1 MISRS
6 ESDSTG
12 IFDLA
17 LGLPVHPLIVHAV
30 VVLVPLAALAA
41 IAMAVKSNISRK
53 YGFAIIGI
61 AVIGQ
66 VSSFIAKSSGEALEE
81 RMGVEL
87 ERHAE
92 LGELAPITS
101 LPLIG
106 LIVLLYRID
115 KTGVLKNFRTIVATL
130 TIAAGFFAAGYI
142 AITGHSGAEAVWSW
156 VKDL

>member
-6 ESDSTG
+6 ETETGG
-12 IFDLA
+12 IFDLV

-41 IAMAVKSNISRK
+41 IAMAVKPSISRK
-53 YGFAIIGI
+53 YGLVIIGI
-61 AVIGQ
+61 AVVGQ
-66 VSSFIAKSSGEALEE
+66 ISSFIAKSSGEALEE

-101 LPLIG
+101 LPLLG

-115 KTGVLKNFRTIVATL
+115 KSGFLKNLRTAVAIVVT
-130 TIAAGFFAAGYI
+130 AAAIFAAGYI